1 VSEQWKPNAGQPF
14 WVWRNDNTAQEHIWE
29 DKMGQVHCYEEGNV
43 HPTKEAAEA
52 WGAALE
58 KTRKS

>member
-1 VSEQWKPNAGQPF
+1 
-14 WVWRNDNTAQEHIWE
+14 
-29 DKMGQVHCYEEGNV
+29 MGQVHCYEEGNV

>member
-1 VSEQWKPNAGQPF
+1 MACQFPWL
-14 WVWRNDNTAQEHIWE
+14 NDVDDAKLL
-29 DKMGQVHCYEEGNV
+29 DAGNV